1 MTQTQSIQSTDD
13 GPGAQGVPLL
23 EVRDVAVHFGGVK
36 AVDGIS
42 LELQPGKIYGVL
54 GPNGSGKSTLLG
66 AMTRLTPMTRGA
78 FLLDGVDYSR
88 RPARSVHG
96 MGIARTFQTVRL
108 LEDRSVRD
116 NILLGLDNASRA
128 VRKGA
133 SARVEEVMERL
144 GVRDIQRVRPDE
156 LSYGMQRRVEFA
168 RAIISRPRLL
178 LLDEPTAGMNTAE
191 REEIGALMRQL
202 LDEGVTQFLVEHDVQ
217 MMVDTCDELFA
228 MNFGKLIAH
237 GTPGEVVRHPAVQEA
252 YLGKGADR
260 DA

>member
-1 MTQTQSIQSTDD
+1 MTTTHDR
-13 GPGAQGVPLL
+13 GTAEPGLPLL

-42 LELQPGKIYGVL
+42 LELEKGRIYGVL

-88 RPARSVHG
+88 RPARTVHG

-116 NILLGLDNASRA
+116 NILLGLDTASRE
-128 VRKGA
+128 VRKE
-133 SARVEEVMERL
+133 SARRVEDVMERL
-144 GVRDIQRVRPDE
+144 DIRAVERMRPDE

-178 LLDEPTAGMNTAE
+178 LLDEPTAGMNTSE
-191 REEIGALMRQL
+191 REEVGALMRQL
-202 LDEGVTQFLVEHDVQ
+202 LDEGVTQFIVEHDVQ
-217 MMVDTCDELFA
+217 MMVDTCDHLFA
-228 MNFGKLIAH
+228 MNFGKLIAQ
-237 GTPGEVVRHPAVQEA
+237 GTSTEVVRHPAVQEA
-252 YLGKGADR
+252 YLGKGASQH
-260 DA
+260 A